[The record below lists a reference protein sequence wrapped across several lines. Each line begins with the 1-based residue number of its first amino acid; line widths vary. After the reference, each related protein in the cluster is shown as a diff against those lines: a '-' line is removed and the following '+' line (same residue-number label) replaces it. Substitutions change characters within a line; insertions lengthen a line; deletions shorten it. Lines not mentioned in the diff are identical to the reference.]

1 MKGECKDMSEDK
13 SKIFISMQ
21 IDREMYNAYKS
32 IIVRNGENVKGSIV
46 RYMQEVIRNDGRMNN
61 K

>member
-1 MKGECKDMSEDK
+1 MSEDK